1 MLKTTA
7 SEQLVG
13 TGGVKLNSHI
23 LVNKITKIIFSW
35 RSLCKVIF
43 LHLTW
48 ATNNKGLWCL
58 Y

>member
-23 LVNKITKIIFSW
+23 LVNKITEIIFSW
-35 RSLCKVIF
+35 RSLCTVII

-48 ATNNKGLWCL
+48 ATNDKGL
-58 Y
+58 

>member
-23 LVNKITKIIFSW
+23 LVNKITEMFFCGD
-35 RSLCKVIF
+35 RFVR
-43 LHLTW
+43 
-48 ATNNKGLWCL
+48 
-58 Y
+58 